1 MIGPWNYPL
10 VNSVGDAIPALA
22 AGNAV
27 VVKPSE
33 VTPLTSLLFE
43 RGLHESGLPDGV
55 FQVAVGTGETGA
67 ALIDEVDMVMF
78 TGSTRTGRK
87 VMERA
92 AQTLTPVSLE
102 LGGKDPMIVLAD
114 ADLERA
120 ANAAVYYSMQNG
132 GQTCISI
139 ERVYVEAPVYDEFVA
154 KVTEKTAKLRQGPP
168 NGAGSVDVGAM
179 TFPPQLEIVAKHVQ
193 QARDAGARVTTGGH
207 ARAGAGR
214 FYEPTVL
221 ADVDHSM
228 TAMTEETFGP
238 TLPVMKVAD
247 AEEAI
252 RQANDSPY
260 GLGAAVFTKDLAKGE
275 RIARR
280 IDAGAVCV
288 NDAALNY
295 LALELPMGGW
305 KESGMGVR
313 HGPAGLR
320 KYTHQQALMVT
331 RFAPKREI
339 HYFPYNAKVT
349 GGDHAR
355 HQAVLGT
362 VTHAAMRRRRPAGLR
377 ELLAQAPAGAV
388 LQGVDGVDGAAEP
401 LRDLGRREPGD
412 QPQDHHLALIGRAAP
427 PAPRAGRRGAR
438 AACSSARGGGR
449 HLGQRDG
456 TLRSQVVER
465 SVAGDAQQ
473 PGHEGGAAHPVMG
486 EGPWQAR
493 EHLAGDVLRIVLV
506 VDDRQHVAEDVV
518 RVEQVQQAQR
528 IIVSV
533 AGADGGGGDQRHRV
547 RRMIE
552 LTAATV
558 SRPCRRRLETV
569 RRTADRHLSHSLR
582 DEQPCPCPKSPTI
595 LAGVRARLPL
605 SVREL
610 KSDMRP
616 VDACPTQIEV
626 RCGARARRSRALR
639 P

>member
-1 MIGPWNYPL
+1 MAETGKAREDALLVEVAYGANALGFWPKKAPKWLADEKVRTSNPFVLGRRMVVRYRAVGVVGVIGPWNYPL

-43 RGLHESGLPDGV
+43 RGLHESGLPEGV
-55 FQVAVGTGETGA
+55 FQVAIGTGETGA
-67 ALIDEVDMVMF
+67 QLIDEVDMVMF

-154 KVTEKTAKLRQGPP
+154 KVTEKTKALRQGPP
-168 NGAGSVDVGAM
+168 DGPGSIDRRGGDVPA
-179 TFPPQLEIVAKHVQ
+179 AD
-193 QARDAGARVTTGGH
+193 RDRRTPRPAGARRRRTRDH
-207 ARAGAGR
+207 RRPSRAPGPGR

-247 AEEAI
+247 ADEAI

-260 GLGAAVFTKDLAKGE
+260 GLGAAVFTKDLARGE
-275 RIARR
+275 RVARR

-305 KESGMGVR
+305 KESGLGVR

-320 KYTHQQALMVT
+320 KYTRQQALMVT

-339 HYFPYNAKVT
+339 HYFPYNARVT
-349 GGDHAR
+349 KLITRGIKLFWGALSGKLRGG
-355 HQAVLGT
+355 
-362 VTHAAMRRRRPAGLR
+362 PAGLGQ
-377 ELLAQAPAGAV
+377 LLAQAPARAV
-388 LQGVDGVDGAAEP
+388 LERVDGVDGAVEP
-401 LRDLGRREPGD
+401 LGDL
-412 QPQDHHLALIGRAAP
+412 
-427 PAPRAGRRGAR
+427 AR
-438 AACSSARGGGR
+438 ASDRRSSRRTITWRWSSGSASSAER
-449 HLGQRDG
+449 
-456 TLRSQVVER
+456 RS
-465 SVAGDAQQ
+465 
-473 PGHEGGAAHPVMG
+473 
-486 EGPWQAR
+486 
-493 EHLAGDVLRIVLV
+493 
-506 VDDRQHVAEDVV
+506 
-518 RVEQVQQAQR
+518 
-528 IIVSV
+528 
-533 AGADGGGGDQRHRV
+533 
-547 RRMIE
+547 
-552 LTAATV
+552 
-558 SRPCRRRLETV
+558 
-569 RRTADRHLSHSLR
+569 
-582 DEQPCPCPKSPTI
+582 
-595 LAGVRARLPL
+595 
-605 SVREL
+605 
-610 KSDMRP
+610 
-616 VDACPTQIEV
+616 
-626 RCGARARRSRALR
+626 ARRSRACSSAVSPDAWTSAR
-639 P
+639 GTERCARR